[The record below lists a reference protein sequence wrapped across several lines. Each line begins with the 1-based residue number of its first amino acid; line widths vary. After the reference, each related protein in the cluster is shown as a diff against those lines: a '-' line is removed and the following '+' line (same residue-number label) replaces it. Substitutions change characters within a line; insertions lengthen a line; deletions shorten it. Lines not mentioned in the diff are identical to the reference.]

1 MIVKLCD
8 PGFAFLSVCHLD
20 SEEDLRPQR
29 AGSNI
34 FCCRT
39 IISVIFSLFFS
50 LQPHGQEYVSMEIN
64 SHCAEPL
71 PETAA
76 RPGKTE
82 GAWWSIQFMK
92 IVMMVVMIM
101 ERQKVRLVACL
112 SIVTTKQ

>member
-1 MIVKLCD
+1 MFTSFIDIYENIIVKLRD
-8 PGFAFLSVCHLD
+8 PGFAFLPVCHLD

-29 AGSNI
+29 TGSNI

-39 IISVIFSLFFS
+39 IISVIFSFFFS

-76 RPGKTE
+76 RPGKTK
-82 GAWWSIQFMK
+82 GA
-92 IVMMVVMIM
+92 
-101 ERQKVRLVACL
+101 
-112 SIVTTKQ
+112 